1 VSGNVGPD
9 PSRSCRD
16 SERPSTAAGFE
27 RAAPIPR
34 DSVDYLV
41 ATATRAPSVHNT
53 QPWRFQILDGA
64 LELRTDPR
72 RRLVQ
77 LDPQGRQ
84 MLVSCGAALF
94 GLRLAIRQLGYQP
107 AMELLPSPAQPDLL
121 ARLRLGEAAT
131 MTLDERALLAAVRR
145 RHTRRGAFAAEPP
158 PAGLLAE
165 LQYDAA
171 AEGATLV
178 LVDRPRAY
186 RRLAT
191 LVAAA
196 DRAQRRQP
204 IVRAELRTWTRPAG
218 SRARDGVPARAYP
231 ARQGPSPRDLA
242 VRDFDLGRG
251 WGLLDPDAS
260 SPAATAVLT
269 TVGDDR
275 ADWLR
280 AGQALHRVLL
290 RAASNWV
297 FASLHTQPLEIPSL
311 RAAVRAQLALPGAP
325 QMVLQLGRSH
335 VAPLTP
341 RRPVGDLLIRP

>member
-1 VSGNVGPD
+1 MV
-9 PSRSCRD
+9 
-16 SERPSTAAGFE
+16 
-27 RAAPIPR
+27 
-34 DSVDYLV
+34 
-41 ATATRAPSVHNT
+41 
-53 QPWRFQILDGA
+53 DGA
-64 LELRTDPR
+64 LELRADSR

-77 LDPQGRQ
+77 LDPEGRE

-94 GLRLAIRQLGYQP
+94 GLRLAIRHLGYQP
-107 AMELLPSPAQPDLL
+107 VTELLPSPAQPDLL
-121 ARLRLGEAAT
+121 ARLRLGAAAA
-131 MTLDERALLAAVRR
+131 MTPDEQALLAAVRR
-145 RHTRRGAFAAEPP
+145 RHTRRDGFAEPP
-158 PAGLLAE
+158 PVGLLAT
-165 LQYDAA
+165 LQSDAE
-171 AEGATLV
+171 AESATLV

-204 IVRAELRTWTRPAG
+204 NLRAELRTWTRPAG
-218 SRARDGVPARAYP
+218 SRARDGVPARAYR
-231 ARQGPSPRDLA
+231 ARQGPSPRDLV

-251 WGLLDPDAS
+251 WGLLDPADS
-260 SPAATAVLT
+260 SQAATAVLT

-290 RAASNWV
+290 RAASDWV
-297 FASLHTQPLEIPSL
+297 FARLHTQPLEIASL

-325 QMVLQLGRSH
+325 QMVLQFGRSH